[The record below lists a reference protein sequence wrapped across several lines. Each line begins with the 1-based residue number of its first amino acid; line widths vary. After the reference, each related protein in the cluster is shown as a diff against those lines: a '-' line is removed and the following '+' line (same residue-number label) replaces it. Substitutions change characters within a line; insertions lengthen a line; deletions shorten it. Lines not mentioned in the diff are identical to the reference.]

1 MSGSTLTHNF
11 VIAPPSS
18 PAIGPATVAP
28 RRGRG
33 QQKMHSFIA
42 QAKEFWRRYRSRV
55 AISGLDAH
63 LLRDIGVTYAEAEQ
77 EANKPFWRL

>member
-18 PAIGPATVAP
+18 PAIGPAAVAP

-33 QQKMHSFIA
+33 QKTRSWLTHA
-42 QAKEFWRRYRSRV
+42 REFWRRYRTRA
-55 AISGLDAH
+55 AIARLDAH
-63 LLRDIGVTYAEAEQ
+63 LLRDIGVTFSEAEQ
-77 EANKPFWRL
+77 EANKPFWRG

>member
-18 PAIGPATVAP
+18 PAIGPAAVAP

-33 QQKMHSFIA
+33 QKTRSFRV
-42 QAKEFWRRYRSRV
+42 QVREFWRRYRTRV
-55 AISGLDAH
+55 AISGLDAY

-77 EANKPFWRL
+77 EANKPFWQG

>member
-1 MSGSTLTHNF
+1 MSASTLTHNF

-18 PAIGPATVAP
+18 PAIGPAAVAP

-33 QQKMHSFIA
+33 QKTRSFRV
-42 QAKEFWRRYRSRV
+42 QVREFWRRYRTRV

-77 EANKPFWRL
+77 EANKPFWQG

>member
-18 PAIGPATVAP
+18 PAIGPAAVAP

-33 QQKMHSFIA
+33 QKTHAFLA
-42 QAKEFWRRYRSRV
+42 RAKEFWRRYRTRV
-55 AISGLDAH
+55 AIANLDPH
-63 LLRDIGVTYAEAEQ
+63 LLRDIGVTYAEAEH
-77 EANKPFWRL
+77 EANKPFWQR